1 MPVGTNSSLSVGI
14 WLILS
19 IGICSGGAGAT
30 YKRRG
35 GFRDVAFADKFR
47 AKALNNI
54 TLLL

>member
-35 GFRDVAFADKFR
+35 GFRGVAFADKFR

-54 TLLL
+54 TLFL